1 MSYAKRTGE
10 GEDRWRTKEGAAV
23 AAAVAALGKSLDA
36 LTAAIGNGNGEDAR
50 DGVVEDATTLVLDV
64 PIALA
69 LYSTQMI
76 GLGVRPSDKVTTQLD
91 ELRDRLD
98 SGSARKHE
106 TLSRTVA
113 ILALQ
118 AAQVHE
124 ALAVR
129 TDTDRVH

>member
-1 MSYAKRTGE
+1 MSNAKRTGE
-10 GEDRWRTKEGAAV
+10 AADKWRTGEGAAV

-36 LTAAIGNGNGEDAR
+36 LTAAIGNGEDAR

-76 GLGVRPSDKVTTQLD
+76 GLGVRPSDEIRTQLD

-98 SGSARKHE
+98 SGSASKHE
-106 TLSRTVA
+106 TLSRPVA